1 MSETE
6 DRALSPEKA
15 AAQAAEFLGVFAG
28 VDFDLGGG
36 KTWRLPN
43 PSYMPRDMKRRYN
56 EHLRFMN
63 KDLDTETIK
72 TTDPI
77 TGKQTSRTQTVWPL
91 QYSKELIDEDE
102 LLCIA
107 LMDDGDDA
115 GVGAR
120 EAYFKTGALPGTYE
134 QFLKA
139 GGVAGQ
145 VQVHWR
151 VMSLQ
156 MEERVKRDPFRN

>member
-63 KDLDTETIK
+63 KDLQKEEIA
-72 TTDPI
+72 DPV
-77 TGKQTSRTQTVWPL
+77 TGKKREQTIWPL
-91 QYSKELIDEDE
+91 QYNDQLIDEDE
-102 LLCIA
+102 LLCVA
-107 LMDDGDDA
+107 LMDDSDDA
-115 GVGAR
+115 GVAAR
-120 EAYFKTGALPGTYE
+120 TAYLKDGTLPDVYE